1 MSTSFKKKHSKFT
14 FQSLI
19 RLVIF
24 AILIFFLISFVS
36 GQKINS
42 PKIIDDTLSI
52 DEKESN
58 FILGKTTEIS
68 NNIYQAIPENSRQ
81 QLENINQ
88 TPAMI
93 FVQEKINYIKEQS
106 QGFPQKQIKEIQK
119 MIAKSIYENAV
130 RNIESN

>member
-1 MSTSFKKKHSKFT
+1 VSTSFKKKHSKFT